1 MTTTCTQPF
10 NPSNL
15 EEVLTSNPSKA
26 AKLETIKCRRRNS
39 ISIGTRPIALRLLSP
54 VLIILIAVGEQQW
67 GRRRRQKIGVALR
80 LAGNLSGVVFVG
92 SRQGNSC
99 FSWTRANVYLD
110 IEEFTL
116 HFITAWLKIA
126 EA

>member
-1 MTTTCTQPF
+1 VSTTKF
-10 NPSNL
+10 NFDWHS
-15 EEVLTSNPSKA
+15 TD
-26 AKLETIKCRRRNS
+26 R
-39 ISIGTRPIALRLLSP
+39 RLLSS
-54 VLIILIAVGEQQW
+54 VLIILIAAGEQW